1 MWPSASVL
9 SCSESDGNDRGVRIT
24 DRGIIFW
31 MPGCSRS
38 GGDRMRERR
47 RAIRWRRLGEP
58 PSPRGVAGHGGGA
71 AVAARAG
78 GRGGTSP
85 IRGPALTPRAYAP
98 PSLSGGRSRLA
109 AVPCGVSR
117 RPVGH

>member
-1 MWPSASVL
+1 
-9 SCSESDGNDRGVRIT
+9 
-24 DRGIIFW
+24 
-31 MPGCSRS
+31 
-38 GGDRMRERR
+38 MRERR

-85 IRGPALTPRAYAP
+85 IRGPAGGVRRPRLPCRPRAAASLATALTPRAYAT